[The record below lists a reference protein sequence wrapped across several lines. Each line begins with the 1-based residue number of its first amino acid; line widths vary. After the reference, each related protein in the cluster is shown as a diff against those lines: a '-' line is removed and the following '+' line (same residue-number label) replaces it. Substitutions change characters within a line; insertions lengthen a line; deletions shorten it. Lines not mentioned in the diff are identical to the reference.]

1 MRSSQWFIGLL
12 LGAVLSSWGLAAS
25 TDPTLAST
33 AKEQGF
39 FFFYSSS
46 CPHCQRF
53 APILKQFSERY
64 GFSVVAISVDGGF
77 LPDFPDAVMN
87 AGQTT
92 TFQVTTYPSL
102 FLVNPKLGRASLV
115 TEGNIDEREL
125 ENRVLKLSL
134 MRDGETL

>member
-1 MRSSQWFIGLL
+1 MKSSQWFIGLL
-12 LGAVLSSWGLAAS
+12 LCTILSSWGFAAS
-25 TDPTLAST
+25 TDTTLATT
-33 AKEQGF
+33 AKAQGF

-53 APILKQFSERY
+53 APTLKQWSRRY
-64 GFSVVAISVDGGF
+64 GFKVVAISVDGGF

-92 TFQVTTYPSL
+92 AFQVTTYPSL
-102 FLVNPKLGRASLV
+102 FLVNPSLGRASLV

-125 ENRVLKLSL
+125 ANRVLKLSF
-134 MRDGETL
+134 MGEGTTS